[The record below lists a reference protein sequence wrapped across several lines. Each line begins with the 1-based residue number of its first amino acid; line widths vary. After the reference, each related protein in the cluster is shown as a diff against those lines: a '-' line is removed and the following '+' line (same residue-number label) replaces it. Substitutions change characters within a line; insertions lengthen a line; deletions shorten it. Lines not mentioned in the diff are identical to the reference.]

1 MTLRILAATT
11 LLLAVLAAAGCG
23 SSAKLSSNDIAVV
36 CGNHVTKA
44 DYNLLLNQEK
54 AQLQGKLPK
63 VGTTQ
68 YEQMKQQLVQLLA
81 QKAAYQHKADQLG
94 IKVSDK
100 EVNDQLN
107 QIIAQQAHGK
117 KAEFLKQIKK
127 SGLTEKDAFEIV
139 KFQIIETK
147 LKTKITEKV
156 KVSDAEVKAYF
167 DKNKAQYA
175 QKEQRSVA
183 HILVKTKPLADK
195 IEKQLKAGGDFALLA
210 KKYSTD
216 TQSAQAGGALT
227 DVKGSFVPEFE
238 KVAFA
243 LKTGAISAPT
253 KSQFGWHIIKAL
265 GPIQPAHAAKYAQV
279 KAQIR
284 STLESQKQ
292 PAAITKWVNDVKKE
306 CIDKA
311 KYAAGYKP
319 PVVTTPATPV
329 QTKT

>member
-1 MTLRILAATT
+1 MKLRILAAMT
-11 LLLAVLAAAGCG
+11 LSLVALTAAGCG
-23 SSAKLSSNDIAVV
+23 SSAKLSSGDIAVV
-36 CGNHVTKA
+36 CGNHVTQTA
-44 DYNLLLNQEK
+44 YDHLLNQEK

-68 YEQMKQQLVQLLA
+68 YEQMKQQLVGVLA

-107 QIIAQQAHGK
+107 QIIQQQAQGK
-117 KAEFLKQIKK
+117 KALFLTQIKK
-127 SGLTEKDAFEIV
+127 SGLTMQDARDFVRFNILG
-139 KFQIIETK
+139 TK
-147 LKTKITEKV
+147 LKAKITQDV
-156 KVSDAEVKAYF
+156 SVSDKDVKAYF

-183 HILVKTKPLADK
+183 HILVKTKVLADK
-195 IEKQLKAGGDFALLA
+195 IEKQLKAGDDFALLA
-210 KKYSTD
+210 KKYSID

-243 LKTGAISAPT
+243 LKTGAISGPT
-253 KSQFGWHIIKAL
+253 KSQFGYHIIKAL
-265 GPIQPAHAAKYAQV
+265 GPIQPAHPANYNEV
-279 KAQIR
+279 KAQIKA
-284 STLESQKQ
+284 TLLSQRQ
-292 PAAITKWVNDVKKE
+292 PATITKWVNDVKKE
-306 CIDKA
+306 CLDKA

-319 PVVTTPATPV
+319 PVVPATPPV
-329 QTKT
+329 TTT

>member
-1 MTLRILAATT
+1 MTLRILAATM
-11 LLLAVLAAAGCG
+11 LSLAVLAAAGCG
-23 SSAKLSSNDIAVV
+23 STAKLAANDIAVV
-36 CGNHVTKA
+36 CGNHVTQA
-44 DYNLLLNQEK
+44 DFSLLLKQEK
-54 AQLQGKLPK
+54 GQLAGKLPK

-68 YEQMKQQLVQLLA
+68 YEQLKQQIVTLLA
-81 QKAAYQHKADQLG
+81 QKAAYEHKADQMG
-94 IKVSDK
+94 IKVTDK
-100 EVNDQLN
+100 EVNDQLT
-107 QIIAQQAHGK
+107 QIIAQQAQGK
-117 KAEFLKQIKK
+117 KAVFLKQIAK
-127 SGLTEKDAFEIV
+127 SGFTEKDAFDIV
-139 KFQIIETK
+139 RFQIIETK
-147 LKTKITEKV
+147 LKAKITKDV
-156 KVSDAEVKAYF
+156 KVTDAEIKAYF

-195 IEKQLKAGGDFALLA
+195 IEAQLKAGGDFAKLA

-227 DVKGSFVPEFE
+227 DVKGSFVPQFE

-265 GPIQPAHAAKYAQV
+265 GPIQPAHAAKLDQV

-284 STLESQKQ
+284 STLETQKQ
-292 PAAITKWVNDVKKE
+292 PATITKWVNDVKKE